1 MPRLGCEWLPGD
13 YPMNA
18 SLRERGGISFD
29 KGCYVGQEVS
39 SRMHWRHGVRH
50 ALYCVE
56 VEDGEDIAC
65 PADVVSTAVIGRLGS
80 LARDTAG
87 HDRGIARLP
96 AGSDETTQLS
106 VHGRQLHVLRPC
118 GHRE

>member
-1 MPRLGCEWLPGD
+1 
-13 YPMNA
+13 
-18 SLRERGGISFD
+18 
-29 KGCYVGQEVS
+29 
-39 SRMHWRHGVRH
+39 MHWRHGVRH

-56 VEDGEDIAC
+56 VEDGEGIAC